1 MVLRGRFEHNIDE
14 KGRVSIPARFREVLR
29 KKYGSDQLIMTLFDS
44 CLVAYPL
51 QEWEV
56 LEEKMKNMSLLKKE
70 VKFFL
75 RYFYSGA
82 MECAIDDHGR
92 ILVPSQFREHARLQK
107 EVVFVGVMRGFEIW
121 DKGVWEEEVQKYKE
135 TFDEISESMAEWMGL

>member
-56 LEEKMKNMSLLKKE
+56 LEEKMKNLSLLKKE

-92 ILVPSQFREHARLQK
+92 ILVPSKFREHAHLQK

-121 DKGVWEEEVQKYKE
+121 DKGVWEEEVKKYKE